1 MALAVGADEAFNLI
15 DVGMLGPDAVAFKG
29 ECLGRGLEAEE
40 IRGLHCMCCRAVL
53 GPIFEDESIDSGTVY
68 AGRP

>member
-40 IRGLHCMCCRAVL
+40 IRGLHCNVL
-53 GPIFEDESIDSGTVY
+53 QSGF
-68 AGRP
+68 RPHF